1 MKIGNWKV
9 TDNTIE
15 WSAKGFQHFVIEK
28 AALLE
33 TAKPEGW
40 RDEMY
45 KPIMLATDTDWLT
58 TDDLYDLNFAF
69 VYAAGS
75 WQQPFDYEIFDR
87 TMEYQFDLLEE
98 EEEEETQP

>member
-1 MKIGNWKV
+1 MNIGNWKV

-15 WSAKGFQHFVIEK
+15 WSAKGFQRFVIEK

-40 RDEMY
+40 SENMY
-45 KPIMLATDTDWLT
+45 KLIMLATDTDWLT

-87 TMEYQFDLLEE
+87 TMEYQFELLD
-98 EEEEETQP
+98 EEEETQP